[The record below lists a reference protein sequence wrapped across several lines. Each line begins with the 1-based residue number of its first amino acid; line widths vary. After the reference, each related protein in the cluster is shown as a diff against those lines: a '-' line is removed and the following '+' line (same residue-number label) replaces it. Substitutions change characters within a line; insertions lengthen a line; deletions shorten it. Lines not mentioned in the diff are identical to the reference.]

1 MNGFKETEL
10 PDQFDTDDYQVL
22 LVAEKYQ
29 TGFDQPLLH
38 TMFVDKKLSGIQA
51 VQTLSRLN
59 RCAYGKEDT
68 FVLDFVNTHEDIYK
82 AFKPFYELT
91 KLGDIPNEQKLN
103 ELGHTLDQWK
113 FYFEVDLN
121 EFANIWFKDRS
132 KLTGHEHKQLN
143 SIIDRAVDKYKKIHP
158 DDLVHQQ
165 EQQKLFKSQLQSY
178 LNLYLFVS
186 QIMDFT
192 DSEHEQRYAYLKA
205 LLQKL
210 PKGSKEMKLIY
221 RKLLNFNFIAYRS

>member
-1 MNGFKETEL
+1 L

-91 KLGDIPNEQKLN
+91 KLG
-103 ELGHTLDQWK
+103 
-113 FYFEVDLN
+113 
-121 EFANIWFKDRS
+121 
-132 KLTGHEHKQLN
+132 
-143 SIIDRAVDKYKKIHP
+143 
-158 DDLVHQQ
+158 
-165 EQQKLFKSQLQSY
+165 
-178 LNLYLFVS
+178 
-186 QIMDFT
+186 
-192 DSEHEQRYAYLKA
+192 
-205 LLQKL
+205 
-210 PKGSKEMKLIY
+210 
-221 RKLLNFNFIAYRS
+221 

>member
-1 MNGFKETEL
+1 M
-10 PDQFDTDDYQVL
+10 
-22 LVAEKYQ
+22 
-29 TGFDQPLLH
+29 
-38 TMFVDKKLSGIQA
+38 
-51 VQTLSRLN
+51 
-59 RCAYGKEDT
+59 
-68 FVLDFVNTHEDIYK
+68 
-82 AFKPFYELT
+82 
-91 KLGDIPNEQKLN
+91 
-103 ELGHTLDQWK
+103 
-113 FYFEVDLN
+113 
-121 EFANIWFKDRS
+121 
-132 KLTGHEHKQLN
+132 N

-210 PKGSKEMKLIY
+210 PKGS
-221 RKLLNFNFIAYRS
+221 